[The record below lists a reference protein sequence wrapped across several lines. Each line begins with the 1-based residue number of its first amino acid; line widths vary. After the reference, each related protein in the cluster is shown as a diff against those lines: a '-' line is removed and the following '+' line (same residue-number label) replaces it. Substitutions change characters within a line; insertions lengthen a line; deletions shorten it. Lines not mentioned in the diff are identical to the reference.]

1 MKSLTH
7 GHLKAG
13 INAVRNAKLRSF
25 WTMLGVI
32 IGVSSV
38 ITTVSIGEGVKQ
50 QISGQIHHFGNNV
63 ITVRPAQLQTSSDS
77 GNTGLNVL
85 SGLNITA
92 PLTTKDVSA
101 VKKTKSVSASA
112 PLTIATGSVK
122 SENGAYKDGFVI
134 GTTGDLPR
142 LINQSLEYGAF
153 LDDEED
159 KGSNVAI
166 LGQHAVDK
174 MFDVDVPLGHSFTF
188 HGENFIVKGIFNKF
202 NTTPLSQQADF
213 NNAIFI
219 PNDVAESLNNN
230 TAPTYAILARAS
242 DGQDVNKVSDNITN
256 SLNRTRGNDKS
267 FAVLTG
273 DQNLETSDSVLNL
286 LTRLIAGIAAI
297 SLLVGGVGIMN
308 VMLVSVAE
316 RMHEIG
322 IRKAIGA
329 TNRQILSQFVIESSV
344 LTLTGGIIGI
354 ILALITNVGLRLATN
369 LKPAMSW
376 EIVVVATV
384 VSLLVGVIFGTV
396 PAIKAARKDPIDALR
411 SD

>member
-13 INAVRNAKLRSF
+13 INAVRNAKMRSF

-32 IGVSSV
+32 IGVASV
-38 ITTVSIGEGVKQ
+38 ITVVSIGEGVKQ
-50 QISGQIHHFGNNV
+50 QISGQIHHFGGNV
-63 ITVRPAQLQTSSDS
+63 ITVRPTQLQTSSDS
-77 GNTGLNVL
+77 GSSGLNLL

-92 PLTTKDVSA
+92 PLTAKDVAA
-101 VKKTKSVSASA
+101 VKKTKGVSASA

-122 SENGAYKDGFVI
+122 SENGPYTDGFVI

-142 LINQSLEYGAF
+142 LINQSLSYGSF
-153 LDDEED
+153 LIDGEDE
-159 KGSNVAI
+159 GSNVAV

-188 HGENFIVKGIFNKF
+188 HGETFIVKGIFNTF
-202 NTTPLSQQADF
+202 STTPLSQQADF

-219 PNDVAESLNNN
+219 PNDVAESLNKN
-230 TAPTYAILARAS
+230 TAPTYAILARS
-242 DGQDVNKVSDNITN
+242 SNNQKVDQVSSAVKQ
-256 SLNRTRGNDKS
+256 SLARSRGSDKS

-354 ILALITNVGLRLATN
+354 IVALIANVALRMFTN

-384 VSLLVGVIFGTV
+384 VSLLVGVIFGSV

-411 SD
+411 SE